1 MRLLFIFLFLLGQ
14 PPLLAQ
20 SALSDG
26 GASEALAQGVVQF
39 QQGNL
44 GQARESF
51 QLAAELGV
59 QSPSLHYNLG
69 VVCYRL
75 GGDYPAARQWFSRL
89 LDGDDRALA
98 TYNLGLVALADD
110 RPGGEAR
117 KWFEESLAASP
128 PESVQRLAEQQLA
141 KLDGLALLQGEREW
155 MPTAIC
161 PSAQVTTAIS
171 RQLLKTPPVI
181 REVRLAK

>member
-1 MRLLFIFLFLLGQ
+1 M
-14 PPLLAQ
+14 AQ
-20 SALSDG
+20 SAFSD

-75 GGDYPAARQWFSRL
+75 GDYPAARQWFSRL
-89 LDGDDRALA
+89 LDSDDRALA

-110 RPGGEAR
+110 RPGEAR
-117 KWFEESLAASP
+117 RWF
-128 PESVQRLAEQQLA
+128 
-141 KLDGLALLQGEREW
+141 
-155 MPTAIC
+155 
-161 PSAQVTTAIS
+161 
-171 RQLLKTPPVI
+171 
-181 REVRLAK
+181 

>member
-1 MRLLFIFLFLLGQ
+1 M
-14 PPLLAQ
+14 AQ
-20 SALSDG
+20 SAFSD

-51 QLAAELGV
+51 EQAAQLGV

-75 GGDYPAARQWFSRL
+75 GDYPAARQWFSRL

-110 RPGGEAR
+110 RPGEAR

-141 KLDGLALLQGEREW
+141 KLDGLALLQGERRVD
-155 MPTAIC
+155 AYGYLSLGAGYDSNL
-161 PSAQVTTAIS
+161 SA
-171 RQLLKTPPVI
+171 TPEDSASNRGSALGEVI
-181 REVRLAK
+181 AAGSVDYALHAHRW